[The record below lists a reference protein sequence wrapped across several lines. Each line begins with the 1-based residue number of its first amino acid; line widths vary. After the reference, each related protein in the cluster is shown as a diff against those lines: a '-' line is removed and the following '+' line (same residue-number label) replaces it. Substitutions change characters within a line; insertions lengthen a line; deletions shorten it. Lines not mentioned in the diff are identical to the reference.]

1 MTTPVQHCLI
11 TGAYLP
17 IIKRR
22 VNLCS
27 TYIQFQDNYP
37 SEYKR
42 FGIGRDEMMILMPQV
57 MGVDVLSGLDKL
69 KYVGEDDEAK
79 GVRSVSAETME
90 MNAESKMLKEMDEDV
105 NEGDDESDEEGMTTR
120 ARNEAIINVPRESN
134 DEGMSSR
141 AHEGMSSRAR
151 EVMNSRARDEAIIN
165 VQREGARYERPDER
179 HEDLPHDMRTDAR
192 EGQPHRMTT
201 SAREGAQYSDS
212 DSNDYSDDYYD
223 YDVDIDED
231 YDTDEE
237 FTDDY
242 DD

>member
-69 KYVGEDDEAK
+69 KYVGEGDEVK
-79 GVRSVSAETME
+79 GVSSETME
-90 MNAESKMLKEMDEDV
+90 MKAEKMLKEMDE
-105 NEGDDESDEEGMTTR
+105 GDDEGMHSSMREGR
-120 ARNEAIINVPRESN
+120 RDEAIIDVSREGSP
-134 DEGMSSR
+134 EELPHR
-141 AHEGMSSRAR
+141 MSSRAR
-151 EVMNSRARDEAIIN
+151 DEVNINVPRDE
-165 VQREGARYERPDER
+165 Q
-179 HEDLPHDMRTDAR
+179 PHHIRTDAR
-192 EGQPHRMTT
+192 EERPNRMIT
-201 SAREGAQYSDS
+201 SVREGMRTDAHDAQYSDS

>member
-79 GVRSVSAETME
+79 GVSGETME
-90 MNAESKMLKEMDEDV
+90 METKSKMLKE
-105 NEGDDESDEEGMTTR
+105 SDEEMDG
-120 ARNEAIINVPRESN
+120 SN
-134 DEGMSSR
+134 DEGMRSRARDEATINMLRESDDEGMTSR
-141 AHEGMSSRAR
+141 AHEGMSSRAH
-151 EVMNSRARDEAIIN
+151 EGLRDEAIIN
-165 VQREGARYERPDER
+165 VLRESDDEEWRDERPDDQLNER
-179 HEDLPHDMRTDAR
+179 
-192 EGQPHRMTT
+192 PHRMSTEAPPHSMCT
-201 SAREGAQYSDS
+201 KAHERMRTEAHFSGSDS
-212 DSNDYSDDYYD
+212 REYSDDYYD

>member
-1 MTTPVQHCLI
+1 MSTPVQHCLI

-69 KYVGEDDEAK
+69 KYVGEDDEVNSSK
-79 GVRSVSAETME
+79 GMSSEMME
-90 MNAESKMLKEMDEDV
+90 MNAESKILK
-105 NEGDDESDEEGMTTR
+105 ESDEEMDG
-120 ARNEAIINVPRESN
+120 SD
-134 DEGMSSR
+134 DEGT
-141 AHEGMSSRAR
+141 SSRAR
-151 EVMNSRARDEAIIN
+151 EGANINIPREERREGTNSIVREGTSSRAREGANIN
-165 VQREGARYERPDER
+165 IPREERREGTNSIVRDESIISMQRDER
-179 HEDLPHDMRTDAR
+179 LDEQPNYPPHSMRTDAH
-192 EGQPHRMTT
+192 ERM
-201 SAREGAQYSDS
+201 SASAQFSGS
-212 DSNDYSDDYYD
+212 DSNGYSDDYYD

>member
-1 MTTPVQHCLI
+1 MTTPVQHCII

-69 KYVGEDDEAK
+69 KYVGEDEGTKDVAK
-79 GVRSVSAETME
+79 GLSSEMME
-90 MNAESKMLKEMDEDV
+90 METKSKMLKESVEEM
-105 NEGDDESDEEGMTTR
+105 NEGYETKNKPLDRITEVE
-120 ARNEAIINVPRESN
+120 
-134 DEGMSSR
+134 DEGMNSIAR
-141 AHEGMSSRAR
+141 EGMNSIAR
-151 EVMNSRARDEAIIN
+151 EGDAEARREA
-165 VQREGARYERPDER
+165 Q
-179 HEDLPHDMRTDAR
+179 PHDMCTKAHERMRTEAHFS
-192 EGQPHRMTT
+192 G
-201 SAREGAQYSDS
+201 SDS
-212 DSNDYSDDYYD
+212 REYSDDYYD

>member
-1 MTTPVQHCLI
+1 MSTPVQHCLI

-69 KYVGEDDEAK
+69 KYVGEEEGEK
-79 GVRSVSAETME
+79 CVSAATME
-90 MNAESKMLKEMDEDV
+90 MKTENKLLKEMDE
-105 NEGDDESDEEGMTTR
+105 EDDER
-120 ARNEAIINVPRESN
+120 NVPLDRIAEEE
-134 DEGMSSR
+134 DEG
-141 AHEGMSSRAR
+141 
-151 EVMNSRARDEAIIN
+151 ARDEAIIN
-165 VQREGARYERPDER
+165 ALRDEQRERMRTSTREGMNSSVREGMSSSVREGAIINMPHDER
-179 HEDLPHDMRTDAR
+179 QDELPHELPDDRPHRMRTDAH
-192 EGQPHRMTT
+192 ERMTT
-201 SAREGAQYSDS
+201 SAQFSDS

>member
-42 FGIGRDEMMILMPQV
+42 FGVSRDEMMILMPQV
-57 MGVDVLSGLDKL
+57 MSVDVLSGIDKL
-69 KYVGEDDEAK
+69 KYVGEDECSKDTQIEI
-79 GVRSVSAETME
+79 TE
-90 MNAESKMLKEMDEDV
+90 MKMGSKILADMGEND
-105 NEGDDESDEEGMTTR
+105 
-120 ARNEAIINVPRESN
+120 AR
-134 DEGMSSR
+134 
-141 AHEGMSSRAR
+141 
-151 EVMNSRARDEAIIN
+151 
-165 VQREGARYERPDER
+165 ER
-179 HEDLPHDMRTDAR
+179 HEEDDAR
-192 EGQPHRMTT
+192 EMHELDDAKVRH
-201 SAREGAQYSDS
+201 E
-212 DSNDYSDDYYD
+212 SNTISSLQSMSEERPQSQSTNSSKESSRFNKRDDSDDYYD
-223 YDVDIDED
+223 YDVAIDED
-231 YDTDEE
+231 YDDDEE

>member
-69 KYVGEDDEAK
+69 KYVGEDDEVKNANETK
-79 GVRSVSAETME
+79 GMSSEMME
-90 MNAESKMLKEMDEDV
+90 MSTESKMLKE
-105 NEGDDESDEEGMTTR
+105 SDEEMDGSNDEGTSSIAREGTSSR
-120 ARNEAIINVPRESN
+120 AREGTSSRAREGANINVPREGDTN
-134 DEGMSSR
+134 
-141 AHEGMSSRAR
+141 
-151 EVMNSRARDEAIIN
+151 
-165 VQREGARYERPDER
+165 ERPEAP
-179 HEDLPHDMRTDAR
+179 PHDMCTKAHERMRTEAHFS
-192 EGQPHRMTT
+192 G
-201 SAREGAQYSDS
+201 SDS
-212 DSNDYSDDYYD
+212 REYSDDYYD